1 MPYLVNGH
9 LIADDRIRAEA
20 VRMSHDLKWRDI
32 TDETERAKRIWAEA
46 EFAAIDAMLVEQL
59 SVTDPRAV
67 DQAMIEQ
74 QLRIQKSRGNCRGG
88 YDDRQLRAWIEWNL
102 RLQRTASEMTVR
114 AAKPPQAA
122 IEAFYHANR
131 TNFRGCAVFEASHI
145 VKHINEQQS
154 EEQARAGIEAAL
166 ADLESGAAFAVVADR
181 HSDCKDKGG
190 DLGQFLA
197 GTMVQEFEDAI
208 RDLKPGQRTG
218 IFRTPF
224 GFHIAELRR
233 KTPAGLLDL
242 EEVQDDIERVLTKIE
257 QHREYLRVVAELR
270 TRADIRWISEAGKQP
285 RNCEPEKPLQQPD
298 WSLRSGKR

>member
-88 YDDRQLRAWIEWNL
+88 YDDRQLRAWI
-102 RLQRTASEMTVR
+102 
-114 AAKPPQAA
+114 
-122 IEAFYHANR
+122 
-131 TNFRGCAVFEASHI
+131 GCAVFEASHI